1 MSSSLRWLSNNPIT
15 GECNPDG
22 PGKALDR
29 SPLPRLVPGKGT
41 YKEALTGIGEKAV
54 IVATRISKGVDVRR
68 LRENYEGSLS
78 IHRFHG
84 AQVRHMKYYLS
95 NHLAE
100 ERPDVAII
108 HGGGND
114 IPCGKNQKVSLL
126 DVANNIIDMGHICR
140 QYGVSR
146 VCISS
151 VLPRDDFYFQFRR
164 TELNDLLRDMCVLNN
179 PTFALSQHIHVDGV
193 HLNKRGSSLLASNYL
208 QFLYNALCP
217 PAA

>member
-1 MSSSLRWLSNNPIT
+1 M
-15 GECNPDG
+15 
-22 PGKALDR
+22 KHY
-29 SPLPRLVPGKGT
+29 LPT
-41 YKEALTGIGEKAV
+41 
-54 IVATRISKGVDVRR
+54 
-68 LRENYEGSLS
+68 
-78 IHRFHG
+78 
-84 AQVRHMKYYLS
+84 
-95 NHLAE
+95 HLAE

-126 DVANNIIDMGHICR
+126 DVANNIIDMGHICK

-151 VLPRDDFYFQFRR
+151 VLPRDDFHFQFRR

-179 PTFALSQHIHVDGV
+179 FEFMENPTFALCQHIHVDGV

-208 QFLYNALCP
+208 QFLYNVLCP